1 VTAAGQYLTPD
12 MNGQTIDPVSRGVA
26 KSFTLVA
33 EDVAADLSSVTV
45 KWIIDGTQYEESM
58 DPSNPGQ
65 TLAVKHTFANVK
77 EKAQVRVYVKDKDM
91 VAYPSTP
98 NFMFYVP
105 VSEKSPPSISNVVAQ
120 QRLPWNGLVDVDYEV
135 GGNTDGLAVR
145 ISFAEQGGAG
155 RHWTAT
161 NFLAGA
167 EPTLNQGRNRA
178 TWDTNAAGVTNVVA
192 AEVTAK
198 VELVREE

>member
-1 VTAAGQYLTPD
+1 MDNENSTAAESAPCAPD
-12 MNGQTIDPVSRGVA
+12 GAKPVS
-26 KSFTLVA
+26 
-33 EDVAADLSSVTV
+33 AASASA
-45 KWIIDGTQYEESM
+45 SAPA
-58 DPSNPGQ
+58 DPFFIP
-65 TLAVKHTFANVK
+65 
-77 EKAQVRVYVKDKDM
+77 
-91 VAYPSTP
+91 P
-98 NFMFYVP
+98 P
-105 VSEKSPPSISNVVAQ
+105 VVSNVVAR
-120 QRLPWNGLVDVDYEV
+120 QRWPWNGLVDVDYEV
-135 GGNTDGLAVR
+135 GGDTDGLAVR